1 MTNKLEGIF
10 AALTTPFVEDEVSI
24 PRFEENIRKFNG
36 TGLAG
41 YVVLGSTGE
50 CVSLSDAESEALVR
64 AARATAAPGKAVIA
78 GTARESTRL
87 TIDFTNRMA
96 DAGIDAA
103 LVRSPSYYKSRMT
116 RDALKAHF
124 LAVAERARVPILIY
138 NIPANTGLSLEVS
151 LVIEVSAHPNIIGLK
166 ESSGNIAY
174 LGEVIRRVPADFRY
188 FLGSGSVFL
197 PGLELGACGA
207 ILAVA
212 NAAPELCSRIHRL
225 FREGKLNE
233 AQKLQLD
240 LIPLNK
246 AIMEGTG
253 IAGLKHAL
261 DLRGYYGGPVR
272 LPLLPPSETAKAQI
286 AGLMKGLGL
295 V

>member
-1 MTNKLEGIF
+1 MTARLEGII
-10 AALTTPFVEDEVSI
+10 AALTSPFIDDEVSI

-36 TGLAG
+36 IGLAG
-41 YVVLGSTGE
+41 YLVLGSAGE
-50 CVSLSDAESEALVR
+50 CVSLSDAESEALAR
-64 AARATAAPGKAVIA
+64 AARAAAAHGKAVIA

-87 TIDFTNRMA
+87 TVDFTNRMA
-96 DAGIDAA
+96 DSGIDVA
-103 LVRSPSYYKSRMT
+103 LVRAPSYFKARMT

-124 LAVAERARVPILIY
+124 LAVAEGARIPVLLY
-138 NIPANTGLSLEVS
+138 NIPSNTGISLEAD
-151 LVIEVSAHPNIIGLK
+151 LVVELSAHPNIIGLK

-174 LGEVIRRVPADFRY
+174 LGDVIRRVPSGFRY

-212 NAAPELCSRIHRL
+212 NVAPELCSKIYNL
-225 FREGKLNE
+225 FRDGKLDE
-233 AQKLQLD
+233 ARKLQLD

-246 AIMEGTG
+246 NIMEWTG

-272 LPLLPPSETAKAQI
+272 LPLLPPSEQAKSGI
-286 AGLMKGLGL
+286 AALMKGLRL

>member
-10 AALTTPFVEDEVSI
+10 AALTTPFVDDEVSI

-64 AARATAAPGKAVIA
+64 AARTAAPGKAVIA
-78 GTARESTRL
+78 GTARESTRF
-87 TIDFTNRMA
+87 TVDFTNRMA

-103 LVRSPSYYKSRMT
+103 LVRSPSYFKSRMNG
-116 RDALKAHF
+116 DALKAHF
-124 LAVAERARVPILIY
+124 LAVAERARVPILLY
-138 NIPANTGLSLEVS
+138 NIPSNTGISLEASVVVE
-151 LVIEVSAHPNIIGLK
+151 LSAHPNVIGLK

-174 LGEVIRRVPADFRY
+174 LGEVVRRVPPGFRY

-207 ILAVA
+207 ILGVA
-212 NAAPELCSRIHRL
+212 NAAPELCSEIYRL
-225 FREGKLNE
+225 FRVGELDT
-233 AQKLQLD
+233 ARKLQLD

-246 AIMEGTG
+246 LIMERTG
-253 IAGLKHAL
+253 ISGFKHAL

-272 LPLLPPSETAKAQI
+272 LPLLPPDDAAKAEI
-286 AGLMKGLGL
+286 GGLMKKLGL

>member
-10 AALTTPFVEDEVSI
+10 AALTTPFIDDEVSI

-87 TIDFTNRMA
+87 TIDFTNRLA

-124 LAVAERARVPILIY
+124 LAVAERARVPVLVY
-138 NIPANTGLSLEVS
+138 NIPANTGISLEVS
-151 LVIEVSAHPNIIGLK
+151 LVIELSAHPNIVGLK

-212 NAAPELCSRIHRL
+212 NAAPELCSEVYSL

-233 AQKLQLD
+233 ARKLQLD

-253 IAGLKHAL
+253 IPGLKHAL
-261 DLRGYYGGPVR
+261 DLRGYHGGPVR
-272 LPLLPPSETAKAQI
+272 LPLLPPGDAAKAEI
-286 AGLMKGLGL
+286 AALMKGLGL

>member
-1 MTNKLEGIF
+1 MTNTLEGIF
-10 AALTTPFVEDEVSI
+10 AALTTPFVDDEISI
-24 PRFEENIRKFNG
+24 PKFEENIGRYNAS
-36 TGLAG
+36 GLAG

-64 AARATAAPGKAVIA
+64 AARKTAAPGKTVIA

-87 TIDFTNRMA
+87 TIDLTNRMA
-96 DAGIDAA
+96 DAGVDAA

-116 RDALKAHF
+116 KDALKAHF
-124 LAVAERARVPILIY
+124 LAVAERARVPVIVY
-138 NIPANTGLSLEVS
+138 NIPANTGITLEPS
-151 LVIEVSAHPNIIGLK
+151 LVIELSAHPNIIGLK
-166 ESSGNIAY
+166 ESSGNIAF
-174 LGEVIRRVPADFRY
+174 LGEVIRRVPPGFRY

-212 NAAPELCSRIHRL
+212 NAAPELCAKIYQL
-225 FREGKLNE
+225 FREGKFEE
-233 AQKLQLD
+233 ARKLQLD

-246 AIMEGTG
+246 VLMEVSG
-253 IAGLKHAL
+253 IAGLKYAL
-261 DLRGYYGGPVR
+261 DLRGYSGGPVR
-272 LPLLPPSETAKAQI
+272 LPLLPPAEPVKAEI
-286 AGLMKGLGL
+286 ARLMKGLGL

>member
-1 MTNKLEGIF
+1 MAPLLEGII
-10 AALTTPFVEDEVSI
+10 AALTSPFVDDEVSI
-24 PRFEENIRKFNG
+24 PKFEENIRKLNG

-41 YVVLGSTGE
+41 YLVLGSTGE

-64 AARATAAPGKAVIA
+64 AARAAAAPGKALIA

-87 TIDFTNRMA
+87 TVDFTNRMA
-96 DAGIDAA
+96 DSGIDVA
-103 LVRSPSYYKSRMT
+103 LVRSPSYFKSRMT
-116 RDALKAHF
+116 REALKAHF
-124 LAVAERARVPILIY
+124 LAVADKARVPVLVY
-138 NIPANTGLSLEVS
+138 NIPANTGISLEAS
-151 LVIEVSAHPNIIGLK
+151 LVIELSAHPNVIGLK

-174 LGEVIRRVPADFRY
+174 LGEVIRRVPPGFRY

-212 NAAPELCSRIHRL
+212 DAAPELCSKIYSL
-225 FREGKLNE
+225 FRDGKLDE
-233 AQKLQLD
+233 ARTLQLD

-246 AIMEGTG
+246 GIMEGTG

-272 LPLLPPSETAKAQI
+272 LPLLPPAKRPKP
-286 AGLMKGLGL
+286 GSPR
-295 V
+295 

>member
-24 PRFEENIRKFNG
+24 PGFEENIRRFNG

-64 AARATAAPGKAVIA
+64 AARAVAAPGKAVIA

-96 DAGIDAA
+96 DAGVDAA
-103 LVRSPSYYKSRMT
+103 LVRSPAYYKSRMT

-124 LAVAERARVPILIY
+124 LAVADKARVPVLVY
-138 NIPANTGLSLEVS
+138 NIPANTGISLEVS
-151 LVIEVSAHPNIIGLK
+151 LVVELSAHPNIIGLK
-166 ESSGNIAY
+166 ESSGNIAF
-174 LGEVIRRVPADFRY
+174 LGEVIRRVPKEFRY

-212 NAAPELCSRIHRL
+212 NAAPELCARVYRL
-225 FREGKLNE
+225 FREGKLEE
-233 AQKLQLD
+233 ARKLQLD

-246 AIMEGTG
+246 ALMEGTG

-261 DLRGYYGGPVR
+261 DLRGYHGGPAR
-272 LPLLPPSETAKAQI
+272 LPLLPPGDAAKAEI
-286 AGLMKGLGL
+286 GGLMRGLGL

>member
-1 MTNKLEGIF
+1 MAPLLEGII
-10 AALTTPFVEDEVSI
+10 AALTSPFVDDEVSI
-24 PRFEENIRKFNG
+24 PTFEENIRKLNG

-41 YVVLGSTGE
+41 YLALGSTGE

-64 AARATAAPGKAVIA
+64 AARAAAAPGKALIA

-87 TIDFTNRMA
+87 TVDFTNRMA
-96 DAGIDAA
+96 DSGIDVA
-103 LVRSPSYYKSRMT
+103 LVRSPSYFKSRMT

-124 LAVAERARVPILIY
+124 LAVADKARVPILVY
-138 NIPANTGLSLEVS
+138 NIPANTGISLEAS
-151 LVIEVSAHPNIIGLK
+151 LVIELSAHPNVIGLK

-174 LGEVIRRVPADFRY
+174 LGEVIRRVPPGFRY

-212 NAAPELCSRIHRL
+212 NAAPELCSKVYSL
-225 FREGKLNE
+225 FRDGKLDE
-233 AQKLQLD
+233 ARKLQLD

-246 AIMEGTG
+246 GIMEGTG

-272 LPLLPPSETAKAQI
+272 LPLLPLDETAKAGI
-286 AGLMKGLGL
+286 AALMKGLGL

>member
-1 MTNKLEGIF
+1 MTAELEGIF
-10 AALTTPFVEDEVSI
+10 AALTTPFVDDEVSI
-24 PRFEENIRKFNG
+24 PNFEENIRRFNG

-87 TIDFTNRMA
+87 TIDLPNRLA

-124 LAVAERARVPILIY
+124 LAVADKARVPILVY
-138 NIPANTGLSLEVS
+138 NIPANTGISLEAP
-151 LVIEVSAHPNIIGLK
+151 LVIELSAHPNIIGLK

-174 LGEVIRRVPADFRY
+174 LGEVIRRVPPGFRY

-212 NAAPELCSRIHRL
+212 NAAPELCSKIYRL
-225 FREGKLNE
+225 FREGTREE
-233 AQKLQLD
+233 ARRLQLD

-246 AIMEGTG
+246 AIMEGAG

-272 LPLLPPSETAKAQI
+272 LPLLPAGEPAKAEI

-295 V
+295 I

>member
-1 MTNKLEGIF
+1 MAALLEGVF
-10 AALTTPFVEDEVSI
+10 VALTTPFVDDEVSI
-24 PRFEENIRKFNG
+24 PRFEENIRKFNR
-36 TGLAG
+36 TRLAG

-50 CVSLSDAESEALVR
+50 CVSLSDAESESLVR
-64 AARATAAPGKAVIA
+64 TARAIAAPGKAVIA

-87 TIDFTNRMA
+87 TIDLTNRMA
-96 DAGIDAA
+96 DAGISAA

-116 RDALKAHF
+116 KDALKAHF
-124 LAVAERARVPILIY
+124 LAVADKARVPVLVY
-138 NIPANTGLSLEVS
+138 NIPANTGISLEVS
-151 LVIEVSAHPNIIGLK
+151 LVVELSAHPNIVGLK

-174 LGEVIRRVPADFRY
+174 LGEVVHRVPADFRY
-188 FLGSGSVFL
+188 FLGSGSMFL

-207 ILAVA
+207 ILALA
-212 NAAPELCSRIHRL
+212 NVAPELCSEIYRL
-225 FREGKLNE
+225 FREGKLEE
-233 AQKLQLD
+233 ARKLQLD

-246 AIMEGTG
+246 AIMEGPG

-272 LPLLPPSETAKAQI
+272 LPLLPPGETAKAEI
-286 AGLMKGLGL
+286 TALMKGLGL

>member
-64 AARATAAPGKAVIA
+64 VARATAAPGKAVIA

-225 FREGKLNE
+225 FREGKLDE

-272 LPLLPPSETAKAQI
+272 LPLLPPSETAKAEI

>member
-1 MTNKLEGIF
+1 MAPLLEGII
-10 AALTTPFVEDEVSI
+10 AALTSPFVDDEISI
-24 PRFEENIRKFNG
+24 PKFEENIRKLNG

-41 YVVLGSTGE
+41 YLVLGSTGE

-64 AARATAAPGKAVIA
+64 AARAAAAPGKALIA

-87 TIDFTNRMA
+87 TVDFTNRMA
-96 DAGIDAA
+96 DSGIDVA
-103 LVRSPSYYKSRMT
+103 LVRSPSYFKSRMT
-116 RDALKAHF
+116 REALKAHF
-124 LAVAERARVPILIY
+124 LAVADKARVPILVY
-138 NIPANTGLSLEVS
+138 NIPANTGISLEAS
-151 LVIEVSAHPNIIGLK
+151 LVIELSAHPNVIGLK

-174 LGEVIRRVPADFRY
+174 LGEVIRRVPPGFRY

-212 NAAPELCSRIHRL
+212 DAAPELCSKIYSL
-225 FREGKLNE
+225 FRDGKLDE
-233 AQKLQLD
+233 ARTLQLD

-246 AIMEGTG
+246 GIMEGTG

-272 LPLLPPSETAKAQI
+272 LPLLPPGETAKAGI
-286 AGLMKGLGL
+286 AALMKGLGL

>member
-1 MTNKLEGIF
+1 MMNKLEGIF
-10 AALTTPFVEDEVSI
+10 AALTTPFIGDEVSI
-24 PRFEENIRKFNG
+24 PRFEENIRKYNAA
-36 TGLAG
+36 GLVG

-50 CVSLSDAESEALVR
+50 CVSLSDAESEALVH
-64 AARATAAPGKAVIA
+64 AARAAAAPGKAVIA

-87 TIDFTNRMA
+87 TVDFTNRMA

-103 LVRSPSYYKSRMT
+103 LVRAPSYFKSRLT

-124 LAVAERARVPILIY
+124 LAVAERARVPVLLY
-138 NIPANTGLSLEVS
+138 NIPSNTGLSLEPS
-151 LVIEVSAHPNIIGLK
+151 LVVELSAHPNVIGLK

-174 LGEVIRRVPADFRY
+174 LGDVIRRVRPGFRY

-197 PGLELGACGA
+197 PGLEFGACGA
-207 ILAVA
+207 ILGVA
-212 NAAPELCSRIHRL
+212 DAAPELCSKIYRL
-225 FREGKLNE
+225 FREGKLEE
-233 AQKLQLD
+233 ARKLQLD

-246 AIMEGTG
+246 ALIEGTG
-253 IAGLKHAL
+253 IAGIKHAL

-272 LPLLPPSETAKAQI
+272 LPLLPPDDAARAEIGA
-286 AGLMKGLGL
+286 LMKELGL

>member
-64 AARATAAPGKAVIA
+64 AARAIAAPRKTVIV

-87 TIDFTNRMA
+87 TVDFTNRMA
-96 DAGIDAA
+96 DAGVDAA

-124 LAVAERARVPILIY
+124 LAVAERARVPVLVY
-138 NIPANTGLSLEVS
+138 NIPANTGISLEVS
-151 LVIEVSAHPNIIGLK
+151 LVIELSAHPNIIGLK

-225 FREGKLNE
+225 FREGKLDE

-272 LPLLPPSETAKAQI
+272 LPLLPPSETAKAEI

>member
-1 MTNKLEGIF
+1 MTALLEGVF
-10 AALTTPFVEDEVSI
+10 AALTTPFVDDEVSI
-24 PRFEENIRKFNG
+24 PKFEENVRKLNG

-41 YVVLGSTGE
+41 YLVLGSTGE
-50 CVSLSDAESEALVR
+50 CVSLSDAESESVVR
-64 AARATAAPGKAVIA
+64 AARAAAAPGKAVIA

-87 TIDFTNRMA
+87 TIDLTNRMA

-116 RDALKAHF
+116 KDALKAHF
-124 LAVAERARVPILIY
+124 LSVADKAQVPVLVY
-138 NIPANTGLSLEVS
+138 NIPANTGISLEAS
-151 LVIEVSAHPNIIGLK
+151 LVAELSAHPNIIGLK

-174 LGEVIRRVPADFRY
+174 LGEVIRRVPPGFRY

-212 NAAPELCSRIHRL
+212 NAAPELCSKIYGL
-225 FREGKLNE
+225 FREGRLDE
-233 AQKLQLD
+233 ARKLQLD

-272 LPLLPPSETAKAQI
+272 LPLLPPGEPGKAEI
-286 AGLMKGLGL
+286 AALMKGLGL

>member
-1 MTNKLEGIF
+1 MAALLEGIF
-10 AALTTPFVEDEVSI
+10 AALTTPFVDDEVSI

-50 CVSLSDAESEALVR
+50 CVSLSDVESEALVR
-64 AARATAAPGKAVIA
+64 AARAAAAPGKAVIA

-87 TIDFTNRMA
+87 TIDFTNRTA

-116 RDALKAHF
+116 KDALKAHF
-124 LAVAERARVPILIY
+124 LAVADKARIPVLVY
-138 NIPANTGLSLEVS
+138 NIPANTGISLEAS
-151 LVIEVSAHPNIIGLK
+151 LVVELSAHPNIIGLK

-174 LGEVIRRVPADFRY
+174 LGEVIRRVPPGFRY

-225 FREGKLNE
+225 FREGKLDE
-233 AQKLQLD
+233 ARKLQLD

-246 AIMEGTG
+246 VIMEGAG

-261 DLRGYYGGPVR
+261 DLRDYFGGPVR
-272 LPLLPPSETAKAQI
+272 LPLLPPGELAKTEI
-286 AGLMKGLGL
+286 AALMKGLGL

>member
-1 MTNKLEGIF
+1 MAPLLEGII
-10 AALTTPFVEDEVSI
+10 AALTTPFVGDEVSTAK
-24 PRFEENIRKFNG
+24 FEENIRKFNG
-36 TGLAG
+36 TGLTC
-41 YVVLGSTGE
+41 YLVLGSTGE

-78 GTARESTRL
+78 GTGRESTRL

-96 DAGIDAA
+96 DSGIDVA
-103 LVRSPSYYKSRMT
+103 LVRSPSYFKSRLT

-124 LAVAERARVPILIY
+124 LAVADKARVPILVY
-138 NIPANTGLSLEVS
+138 NIPANTGISLEAS
-151 LVIEVSAHPNIIGLK
+151 LVIELSAHPNIQGLK

-174 LGEVIRRVPADFRY
+174 LGEVIRRVPPGFRY
-188 FLGSGSVFL
+188 FSGSGSVFL

-212 NAAPELCSRIHRL
+212 NAAPELCSKVNCL
-225 FREGKLNE
+225 FLEGKLDE
-233 AQKLQLD
+233 ARKLQLD

-246 AIMEGTG
+246 GIMEGTG
-253 IAGLKHAL
+253 IVGLKYAL

-272 LPLLPPSETAKAQI
+272 LPLLSPGEQAKTEI
-286 AGLMKGLGL
+286 AGLMKELGL

>member
-151 LVIEVSAHPNIIGLK
+151 LVIELSAHPNIVGLK

-225 FREGKLNE
+225 FREGKLDE

-272 LPLLPPSETAKAQI
+272 LPLLPPSETAKAEI

>member
-1 MTNKLEGIF
+1 MTAELEGIF
-10 AALTTPFVEDEVSI
+10 AALTTPFVDDEVSI

-50 CVSLSDAESEALVR
+50 CVSLSDAESEALVQ
-64 AARATAAPGKAVIA
+64 ATAAPGKAVIA

-87 TIDFTNRMA
+87 TIDLTNRLA

-124 LAVAERARVPILIY
+124 LAVADKARVPILVY
-138 NIPANTGLSLEVS
+138 NIPANTGISLEAS
-151 LVIEVSAHPNIIGLK
+151 LVIELSAHPNIIGLK

-174 LGEVIRRVPADFRY
+174 LGEVIRRVPPGFRY

-212 NAAPELCSRIHRL
+212 NAAPELCSKIYRMFL
-225 FREGKLNE
+225 EGKLEE
-233 AQKLQLD
+233 ARRLQLD

-272 LPLLPPSETAKAQI
+272 LPLLPPGEPAKTEI
-286 AGLMKGLGL
+286 AVLMKGLGL

>member
-1 MTNKLEGIF
+1 MTSQLEGIF
-10 AALTTPFVEDEVSI
+10 AALTTPFVGDEVSL
-24 PRFEENIRKFNG
+24 PRFEENIGKLNG

-41 YVVLGSTGE
+41 YLVLGSTGE
-50 CVSLSDAESEALVR
+50 AVSLSDAESEALVR
-64 AARATAAPGKAVIA
+64 TARRTAAPGRPVMA

-96 DAGIDAA
+96 DAGAAAA
-103 LVRSPSYYKSRMT
+103 LVRSPAYYKSRMT
-116 RDALKAHF
+116 KDALRAHF
-124 LAVAERARVPILIY
+124 LAVADKARVPVIVY
-138 NIPANTGLSLEVS
+138 NIPANTGFSLEAS
-151 LVIEVSAHPNIIGLK
+151 LVIELSAHPNIIGLK

-174 LGEVIRRVPADFRY
+174 LGEVIRRVPRGFRY

-212 NAAPELCSRIHRL
+212 NAAPELCARIYGL
-225 FREGKLNE
+225 FREGKLDE
-233 AQKLQLD
+233 ARKLQLD

-246 AIMEGTG
+246 GIMEGTG
-253 IAGLKHAL
+253 IAGIKHAL

-272 LPLLPPSETAKAQI
+272 LPLLPPGEPAKAEI
-286 AGLMKGLGL
+286 AALMKGLGL
-295 V
+295 G

>member
-1 MTNKLEGIF
+1 MTALLEGVF
-10 AALTTPFVEDEVSI
+10 AALTTPFVDDEVSI
-24 PRFEENIRKFNG
+24 PKFEENVRKLNG

-41 YVVLGSTGE
+41 YLVLGSTGE

-64 AARATAAPGKAVIA
+64 SARAIAAPGKAVIA

-87 TIDFTNRMA
+87 TIDFTSRMA

-103 LVRSPSYYKSRMT
+103 LVRSPSYYKSRMSN
-116 RDALKAHF
+116 DALKAHF
-124 LAVAERARVPILIY
+124 LSVADKARVPVLLY
-138 NIPANTGLSLEVS
+138 NIPANTGISLEAS
-151 LVIEVSAHPNIIGLK
+151 LVIELSSHHNIIGLK

-174 LGEVIRRVPADFRY
+174 LGEVIRRVPPGFRY
-188 FLGSGSVFL
+188 LLGSGSVFL

-212 NAAPELCSRIHRL
+212 NAAPELCSKIYGL
-225 FREGKLNE
+225 FRERKLDE
-233 AQKLQLD
+233 ALRLQLD

-272 LPLLPPSETAKAQI
+272 LPLLPPGEPGKAEI
-286 AGLMKGLGL
+286 AALMRGLKL

>member
-1 MTNKLEGIF
+1 MTAQLEGIF
-10 AALTTPFVEDEVSI
+10 AALTTPFVEDEVSL
-24 PRFEENIRKFNG
+24 PRFEENIRKFNK

-41 YVVLGSTGE
+41 YLVLGSTGE
-50 CVSLSDAESEALVR
+50 CVSLSDTESEALVR
-64 AARATAAPGKAVIA
+64 AARKAAAPGKAVIA

-96 DAGIDAA
+96 DAGVDAA
-103 LVRSPSYYKSRMT
+103 LVRSPSYYKSRMM

-124 LAVAERARVPILIY
+124 MAVAERTRVPVIVY
-138 NIPANTGLSLEVS
+138 NIPANTGISLESS
-151 LVIEVSAHPNIIGLK
+151 LVIELSAHPNIIGLK
-166 ESSGNIAY
+166 ESSGNIAF
-174 LGEVIRRVPADFRY
+174 LGEVIRRVPSGFRY

-212 NAAPELCSRIHRL
+212 NAAPETCAKIYRL
-225 FREGKLNE
+225 FREGNLEE
-233 AQKLQLD
+233 ARKLQLD

-246 AIMEGTG
+246 GLMEGTG

-272 LPLLPPSETAKAQI
+272 LPLLPPGDAAKAEI
-286 AGLMKGLGL
+286 AGLMRGMGLI
-295 V
+295 